1 MNADLARALE
11 VQELDLRIVALK
23 KEIATLPRQ
32 IAVIEKALEE
42 HLRRLDLDKTALS
55 GNLKDRKKHEADI
68 HGHEQKISKLKDQMM
83 QAKTNEQLWA
93 FQKEIGF
100 CEVEISKCEDRILA
114 LMLDAEKLEAKVRES
129 QAALDEEKRGVEAQ
143 KADAVR
149 RAQADKKELTGVMA
163 HRAELAKAMP
173 AALLS
178 SYDRLHARMRDGVAI
193 ARAEDGIC
201 TACRMT
207 IRPQLYA
214 ELRIGDEIHSCENCR
229 RLLYYAET
237 ATDVD
242 AQMNV

>member
-11 VQELDLRIVALK
+11 VQELDLRILALK
-23 KEIATLPRQ
+23 TEISTLPRQ

-42 HLRRLDLDKTALS
+42 HTRRLDLDKTALS
-55 GNLKDRKKHEADI
+55 GNLKDRKKHETDI
-68 HGHEQKISKLKDQMM
+68 QGHEQKISKLKDQMM

-129 QAALDEEKRGVEAQ
+129 QAALDEEKKGVEAQ
-143 KADAVR
+143 KAEAVR
-149 RAQADKKELTGVMA
+149 RTQADKRELVEVMA
-163 HRAELAKAMP
+163 RRAELAKAMP
-173 AALLS
+173 PALLTT
-178 SYDRLHARMRDGVAI
+178 YNKLHARMRDGVAI
-193 ARAEDGIC
+193 ARAEDGVC
-201 TACRMT
+201 QVCRMT

-214 ELRIGDEIHSCENCR
+214 ELRIGTEIHSCENCR
-229 RLLYYAET
+229 RLLYYAEPPV
-237 ATDVD
+237 DVE